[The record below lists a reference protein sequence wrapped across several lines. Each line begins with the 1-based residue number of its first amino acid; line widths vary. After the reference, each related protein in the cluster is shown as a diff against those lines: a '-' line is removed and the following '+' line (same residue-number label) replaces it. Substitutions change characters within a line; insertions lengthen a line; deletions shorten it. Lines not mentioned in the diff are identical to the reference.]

1 MATRAKKKT
10 AKRNQARAERTARTK
25 RVKRAA
31 LVKNLSKKGGKKRAR
46 VKSRARQA
54 GVMGDTMSD
63 LNQKAVS
70 TWTDARRKR

>member
-1 MATRAKKKT
+1 V
-10 AKRNQARAERTARTK
+10 N
-25 RVKRAA
+25 
-31 LVKNLSKKGGKKRAR
+31 NLSKKGGKK
-46 VKSRARQA
+46 RARQA